1 MMTDIYYFTGTGN
14 CLSVARAVANR
25 IGGRAIAIRDVIASH
40 SVQTDAQIVGIVFP
54 TYLAAVSGVPLI

>member
-1 MMTDIYYFTGTGN
+1 MTDIYYFTGPAIASLGG
-14 CLSVARAVANR
+14 AVANR